1 MVDIHKAI
9 PALYSNIAS
18 IEQYSDG
25 TLIVKNKE
33 GNTVDVDMSL
43 VNAWVDPEQYKID
56 RAFAYPSIKEQLDM
70 QYWDRVNGTTTW
82 ADAIAKVKADFPKG

>member
-1 MVDIHKAI
+1 MADIHKAI

-25 TLIVKNKE
+25 TLVVKNKE

-43 VNAWVDPEQYKID
+43 VNAWVDPDQYKIN
-56 RAFAYPSIKEQLDM
+56 RVFAYPSIKEQLDM
-70 QYWDRVNGTTTW
+70 QYWDSVNGTTTW

>member
-9 PALYSNIAS
+9 PELYSNIAS
-18 IEQYSDG
+18 IEEYSNG

-43 VNAWVDPEQYKID
+43 VNAWVDPDEYKIS
-56 RAFAYPSIKEQLDM
+56 RALVYPSIQEQLDM
-70 QYWDRVNGTTTW
+70 QYWDSVNGTTTW
-82 ADAIAKVKADFPKG
+82 ADAISRVKANFPKG

>member
-1 MVDIHKAI
+1 MADIHKAI

-25 TLIVKNKE
+25 TLVVKNKE

-70 QYWDRVNGTTTW
+70 QYWDSVNGTTTW

>member
-1 MVDIHKAI
+1 MADIHKAI

-25 TLIVKNKE
+25 TLIVKDKE
-33 GNTVDVDMSL
+33 GNIVDVDMSL

-70 QYWDRVNGTTTW
+70 QYWDSVNGTTTW